1 MIFCHV
7 LICFTKM
14 VFMDSDRIN
23 VNLNSEIGKLQ
34 HVVIHTPGFE
44 LEKITPENAHTY
56 LFSDIL
62 NMQIAQ
68 NEHKYFKKVLQKVAK
83 VHEVVDLLTDIL
95 KSDNIKSELVDKIC
109 EVENIATIA
118 SYLKSLPAEKLSRQ
132 LIEGVS
138 LKDISNEN
146 STEFALKP
154 VPNLFFMRDASF
166 AMFDNILISN
176 MATQV
181 RARECMILET
191 IYNCHPLFNT
201 KVINPVT
208 NYNIQGFGTIE
219 GGDVQIIRDDVVISG
234 LSARTNKYGIEALVE
249 HLKTKNGVKHL
260 FFQELPL
267 TPESF
272 IHLDMVFTMLDVDKC
287 MIYEPVMLNS
297 SFKTFHITID
307 GEKAIVEETANLLA
321 GFKKIGIDL
330 EPIACGNG
338 NNDWA
343 AREQWHSGCNF
354 FCLEPGKF
362 IGYERNQHTL
372 HALDKAGFNIISA
385 IDVVDN
391 KVNIEKQNKC
401 IVTFEGNELSRGGG
415 GARCMTMPIQRM
427 PVEW

>member
-68 NEHKYFKKVLQKVAK
+68 NEHKYFKKVLQKNAK

-321 GFKKIGIDL
+321 GFKKVGIDL